1 MINIILILSIAVNV
15 LLTAIVLL
23 FCYKINKVEKRYEG
37 FISKF
42 DEKENI
48 EEALKT
54 YLEMVKNVNEENKI
68 IKANELELEKRL
80 DKSLQKLGIVRYNAF
95 DDVGSELSF
104 AIAILDNENNGFVIN
119 SIYGRSSSN
128 VYAKTIENGTSKYTL
143 SDEEIKA
150 VNLAKEYKKI

>member
-1 MINIILILSIAVNV
+1 MNLYILVVAIILVM
-15 LLTAIVLL
+15 LTATIIYLL
-23 FCYKINKVEKRYEG
+23 FAYNKLQKKYNS

-42 DEKENI
+42 EKNENI
-48 EEALKT
+48 EDTLDD
-54 YLEMVKNVNEENKI
+54 YIQFVKNVNEENKI

-104 AIAILDNENNGFVIN
+104 ALALLDKKDNGFVIN
-119 SIYGRSSSN
+119 AIYSRSSSN
-128 VYAKTIENGTSKYTL
+128 VYIKPIDNGTSKYHL

-150 VNLAKEYKKI
+150 ISKAKEE